1 MSPFVLP
8 MFELHAYLWAFP
20 DKPVERVLIL
30 FNRPKTLQEQ
40 PLLWNSMLLGRPK
53 TGGTQQLNKL
63 IFSDQSSRR
72 LDFSL
77 HHPVFTIR
85 PLFGQRKLYCVLP
98 ELEIRSY
105 DERPYFRFQSLL
117 QIWHS
122 TFMAVS
128 RMLAIPLAEE
138 LHSEPLGRCPSGR
151 KLSRLATLRGFWG
164 VL

>member
-20 DKPVERVLIL
+20 DEPVERVLIL

-72 LDFSL
+72 LEFSL

-85 PLFGQRKLYCVLP
+85 PLFGQCKLYCILP

-105 DERPYFRFQSLL
+105 DERPHLPFQSLL
-117 QIWHS
+117 QIWYLNIYGS
-122 TFMAVS
+122 ISNVS
-128 RMLAIPLAEE
+128 NP
-138 LHSEPLGRCPSGR
+138 PSGGASLWTFR
-151 KLSRLATLRGFWG
+151 KMSIRTKSI
-164 VL
+164 